1 MAKYIAIYTTNWAVE
16 VEANSYDEAIG
27 ILDSYSNH
35 DIVNGQLLEDME
47 LYLDEV
53 IEKLE

>member
-1 MAKYIAIYTTNWAVE
+1 MAKYTAIYTTSWAVE
-16 VEANSYDEAIG
+16 IEADSYDEAMN

-35 DIVNGQLLEDME
+35 DIANGQLLEDME

-53 IEKLE
+53 IKEI